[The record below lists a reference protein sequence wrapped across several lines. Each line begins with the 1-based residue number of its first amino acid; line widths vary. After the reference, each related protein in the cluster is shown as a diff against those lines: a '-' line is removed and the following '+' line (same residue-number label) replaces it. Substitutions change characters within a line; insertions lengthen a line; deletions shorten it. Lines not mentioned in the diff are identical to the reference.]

1 MTPRP
6 QRRTLQT
13 VLACLLGLALSCSSA
28 DQPKSVPGLRIIS
41 PRSGTVV
48 HPGDAVT
55 VTVVPENGVRV
66 DAVYLL
72 AHGPL
77 VVTPS
82 RPITKPP
89 YDFIVSAPT
98 DVSRA
103 GLCSVFASGVTG
115 KSVIASAATFLDVEP
130 VGPIARLEVHPTP
143 VRFFD
148 LGSEQDLRATAKLA
162 DGTWMNVTQSS
173 EIRYLGINPKVATVS
188 NAGLVPYTMNGK
200 SELTVSDGGRVKSLA
215 YGRTEIVVTFRD
227 NSVAVPVIV
236 CQVGERCISSG
247 HATSGVRA
255 HAGGRRSWR

>member
-1 MTPRP
+1 M
-6 QRRTLQT
+6 
-13 VLACLLGLALSCSSA
+13 
-28 DQPKSVPGLRIIS
+28 
-41 PRSGTVV
+41 VV

-55 VTVVPENGVRV
+55 VTVVPRKGVRV

-72 AHGPL
+72 VHGPL
-77 VVTPS
+77 DVTPS

-98 DVSRA
+98 DAERA
-103 GLCSVFASGVTG
+103 GLYSVFASGTAG

-130 VGPIARLEVHPTP
+130 AGPVAQLDVYPTS

-148 LGSEQDLRATAKLA
+148 LGSEQDLRATVKLA

-173 EIRYLGINPKVATVS
+173 EVRCLSINPKVATVS
-188 NAGLVPYTMNGK
+188 NAGIVPYTMNGK
-200 SELTVSDGGRVKSLA
+200 SDLTVSDGGHVKSLA
-215 YGRTEIVVTFRD
+215 YGQTEIVVTFRD
-227 NSVAVPVIV
+227 KRVVAPVVV
-236 CQVGERCISSG
+236 CPLGESCSSSG